1 MQEHADVLEHV
12 LKEIQF
18 AEVVGLDVLVLEA
31 TPEHSVSLLLDAF
44 LIQEEAAGEKCDL
57 ENKQELV

>member
-1 MQEHADVLEHV
+1 MLEHV

-44 LIQEEAAGEKCDL
+44 LIQEEAAGEK
-57 ENKQELV
+57 

>member
-1 MQEHADVLEHV
+1 MLEHV

-31 TPEHSVSLLLDAF
+31 TPEHPVSLLLDAF
-44 LIQEEAAGEKCDL
+44 LIQEEAAGKKCDL